1 MTFNLTIWLFIA
13 LLVSVT
19 ALFFCVWY
27 IRKVLS
33 RLIFVGENLKD
44 LVDLL
49 TNYREHLKG
58 IHQLEQYYGDQD
70 IKNLIEHTNNI
81 IKILDE
87 DYSDVYLLTEEP
99 PQEEEEEEAYAEEE
113 VIEKDVF
120 YAGTRSRDTGLL

>member
-13 LLVSVT
+13 LLVSVI

-27 IRKVLS
+27 IRKVLV

-49 TNYREHLKG
+49 LTYREHLKG
-58 IHQLEQYYGDQD
+58 IHELEQYYGDQD

-81 IKILDE
+81 IKILEE
-87 DYSDVYLLTEEP
+87 DYSTVYLMTEEP
-99 PQEEEEEEAYAEEE
+99 PEEEPQEEEYAEEE
-113 VIEKDVF
+113 IIEKDVF
-120 YAGTRSRDTGLL
+120 YAGTRESNT